1 MLPLRLS
8 AAALPAAALL
18 LAAASTAASAHTHD
32 TKTHDAS
39 THDTKAHTTVPD
51 IAGGGFETPAVPA
64 PSLFTTYL
72 GGQAVGPWAGGGN
85 SVDLTSDRLWDAAEG
100 SQSLD
105 LNGSTSGSVSQ
116 EISTHPLTSYVVSF
130 ELAGNPAWAPALK
143 TGELRVDGVPVK
155 TFSFDVTGHGF
166 RNMGYT
172 RQTAVFT
179 NLLKSSVTLTFAST
193 SPGLGG
199 PVIDD
204 VRVRSCLLV
213 LCPPVS

>member
-8 AAALPAAALL
+8 AAALSAAALL
-18 LAAASTAASAHTHD
+18 LAAASTTASAHTHD
-32 TKTHDAS
+32 TN
-39 THDTKAHTTVPD
+39 THDTKTHTPV
-51 IAGGGFETPAVPA
+51 AGFDGGFETPVVPA
-64 PSLFTTYL
+64 PSLFSTYL
-72 GGQAVGPWAGGGN
+72 GGQTAGPWAVGGN

-100 SQSLD
+100 NQSLD

-143 TGELRVDGVPVK
+143 TGELRVDGTPVK

-179 NLLKSSVTLTFAST
+179 NLLKSSVTLTFVST

-213 LCPPVS
+213 LCPPTS